1 MDRGRWRSGLRPGE
15 GSQVTKPTPGPV
27 APLVVTARGLTK
39 TFSTRSGPVTALGG
53 FDLDVADGE
62 FVSILGPSGC
72 GKTTTL
78 SIIGG
83 LVPASSGEVTVLG
96 KRVTS
101 PVTDTGI
108 VFQRD
113 LLLPWRTVLANVL
126 LQGEIRR
133 LPMAEQADRARAL
146 LQQVGLEGFENKLP
160 QELSG
165 GMRQRVAICRALVHN
180 PPILLMDEPFGALDA
195 MTRDQMNLDIQRV
208 WHASRKTVLFVT
220 HSIIEAVFLSDR
232 VVVMSPRPG
241 TVRADVAIDL
251 PRPRRLA
258 IREDAVFTG
267 YTRQIRE
274 MFQQMG
280 LLREDV

>member
-1 MDRGRWRSGLRPGE
+1 MDRGWWRSGVRPVE
-15 GSQVTKPTPGPV
+15 GSRITNPTPEPV

-72 GKTTTL
+72 GKSTTL

-96 KRVTS
+96 RPVTS

-133 LPMAEQADRARAL
+133 LPMAEQAERARAL

-160 QELSG
+160 RELSG

-180 PPILLMDEPFGALDA
+180 PPLLLMDEPFGALDA

-220 HSIIEAVFLSDR
+220 HSITEAVFLSDR

-251 PRPRRLA
+251 PRPRHLA

-280 LLREDV
+280 LLREEV